1 MITSNANLLSMLPFH
16 NLILHIPETVT
27 YNSKIVSTVAMSS
40 STTHDSPPDARSET
54 NSSSEG
60 LAIPTPGSET
70 GKTLIDG
77 FEMFI
82 DSQIHE
88 RVQPL
93 EASLA
98 AEALKTKRFEEMVE
112 KLGKEVASLR
122 KENAE
127 HQAQN
132 DVLRNEV
139 NRLVGEAMDQK
150 AGDGKRQEQVKS
162 LQSEVENIGRR
173 IQTISVESM
182 EQEERI
188 DILMERHLQQKG
200 AERGQ
205 RKRPKIDS
213 RQQADQDKVPQTSWR
228 EEQIT
233 KLQQSLDDHKEMMAH
248 LVETNEDLLFD
259 PKKIGFFG
267 YKQSYNG
274 DPVSGPD
281 TIMHGSLVERFIEAL
296 QVATQTVPERVVR
309 RNLQYCF
316 VGDARTWYFSV
327 LTPDERGKLAEG
339 PGLTNWTTLLR
350 KKWGRDDGST
360 ATFPSFQLSLQ
371 LPRSA
376 RLRSTM
382 DFFVS
387 AMKAARQ
394 MRKDD
399 TYSQLA
405 LAYEHTGTT
414 LQHFVAPPKMGE
426 TLNDFII
433 RADSVL
439 REKGYLNH

>member
-1 MITSNANLLSMLPFH
+1 MLPVH
-16 NLILHIPETVT
+16 NLILHIPDTVT
-27 YNSKIVSTVAMSS
+27 YKSKIVSATTMSS
-40 STTHDSPPDARSET
+40 STTHDSPPDARSES

-139 NRLVGEAMDQK
+139 KRLARDAMDQETDDGLRQK
-150 AGDGKRQEQVKS
+150 QIQGLQGDVNDISRQVFDITERQDRMDDV
-162 LQSEVENIGRR
+162 
-173 IQTISVESM
+173 M
-182 EQEERI
+182 EQYRQPKGPEGV
-188 DILMERHLQQKG
+188 QQK
-200 AERGQ
+200 A
-205 RKRPKIDS
+205 PNVDS
-213 RQQADQDKVPQTSWR
+213 TQQADQDKVPQTSWR
-228 EEQIT
+228 EEHIT
-233 KLQQSLDDHKEMMAH
+233 ELQQSLDDHKEMMAH

-281 TIMHGSLVERFIEAL
+281 TIMHGSLVERCIEAL

-327 LTPDERGKLAEG
+327 LTQEERGKLAKG
-339 PGLTNWTTLLR
+339 LGLTNWTTQLR

-360 ATFPSFQLSLQ
+360 ATFPSFQLGLQ

-387 AMKAARQ
+387 AMEVARQ
-394 MRKDD
+394 LGKDD

-414 LQHFVAPPKMGE
+414 LRHFVAPPKMGE

-439 REKGYLNH
+439 REKGYLI

>member
-1 MITSNANLLSMLPFH
+1 MLPVH
-16 NLILHIPETVT
+16 NLILHIPDTVT
-27 YNSKIVSTVAMSS
+27 YKSKIVSATTMSS
-40 STTHDSPPDARSET
+40 STTHDSPPDARSES

-139 NRLVGEAMDQK
+139 KRLARDVMDQETDDGLRQK
-150 AGDGKRQEQVKS
+150 QIQGLQGDVNDISRQVFDITERQDRMDDV
-162 LQSEVENIGRR
+162 
-173 IQTISVESM
+173 M
-182 EQEERI
+182 EQYRQPKGPEGV
-188 DILMERHLQQKG
+188 QQK
-200 AERGQ
+200 A
-205 RKRPKIDS
+205 PNVDS
-213 RQQADQDKVPQTSWR
+213 TQQADQDKVPQTSWR

-233 KLQQSLDDHKEMMAH
+233 ELQQSLDDHKEMMAH

-327 LTPDERGKLAEG
+327 LTQEERGKLAK
-339 PGLTNWTTLLR
+339 GLGFTNWTTQLR

-360 ATFPSFQLSLQ
+360 ATFPSFQLGLQ

-387 AMKAARQ
+387 AMEVARQ
-394 MRKDD
+394 LGKDD

-414 LQHFVAPPKMGE
+414 LRHFVAPPKMGE

-439 REKGYLNH
+439 REKGYLI